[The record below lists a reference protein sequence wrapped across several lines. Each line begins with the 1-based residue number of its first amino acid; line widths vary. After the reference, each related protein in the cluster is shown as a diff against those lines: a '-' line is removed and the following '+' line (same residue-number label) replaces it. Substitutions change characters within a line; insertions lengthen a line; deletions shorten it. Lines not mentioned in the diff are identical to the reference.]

1 MRIYHCNGIYQF
13 VTHLL
18 LCAFL
23 FCMFVCLFFI
33 DMWSEVIYTHH
44 WHGFHRNFGFSII
57 SLSFQDGIIAQ
68 HTSFNYLQ
76 KTRIGCTSLK

>member
-1 MRIYHCNGIYQF
+1 MFVNVLTGLMCVYTIDNGIYQF

-23 FCMFVCLFFI
+23 FCMFVCFFI

-44 WHGFHRNFGFSII
+44 LHGFHRNFGVF
-57 SLSFQDGIIAQ
+57 
-68 HTSFNYLQ
+68 
-76 KTRIGCTSLK
+76 RME